1 MGLQANYLTSLGL
14 NFATC
19 KMGIIPYRL
28 ARMVR
33 ANTLKEKNKNK
44 NCGTLL
50 LVHGKC
56 YKNYNNNSITRKV
69 H

>member
-14 NFATC
+14 NFATY

-33 ANTLKEKNKNK
+33 ADTWEKKK
-44 NCGTLL
+44 KTEAHCCWHMVT
-50 LVHGKC
+50 VIKI
-56 YKNYNNNSITRKV
+56 ITIIV
-69 H
+69 LPGN

>member
-1 MGLQANYLTSLGL
+1 MGLQANYLNSLGL
-14 NFATC
+14 NFATY

-33 ANTLKEKNKNK
+33 ADTQKKK

-50 LVHGKC
+50 LVHGDC
-56 YKNYNNNSITRKV
+56 YKNYNTNSITRKLN
-69 H
+69 